1 MKTTLGE
8 IAKLT
13 GAELEGDPAFAV
25 TGAAGLEEASE
36 TDISFLENPK
46 YSSLVASSKAGA
58 VFLPPQA
65 KGTAGGPRNRFYSE
79 QPKWCYAQV
88 LMLIERERARPEAP
102 AISPKAEVHYEA
114 RLGKDVT
121 VAPFA
126 VVSARTLV
134 GDGTRIGA
142 GSFLGYNV
150 RVGKDCLIYPN
161 VSVGDYCEVGDRVIL
176 HSGTV
181 LGSDGYGFWTD
192 PKTGK
197 HHKIPQI
204 GRVVIEDDVEIG
216 SNVSIDR
223 ATTGETRVGAG
234 TKIDNLVQLGHN
246 VVLGKN
252 CLVVSQ
258 VGIAGSTEA
267 GDQVIFAG
275 QVGVAGH
282 LKIGSGAVVMAQSG
296 VMSDVEP
303 KSMLFGS
310 PARPH
315 REAMKLQALFS
326 KLPDLFDTVKELKRH
341 LNEVKS

>member
-1 MKTTLGE
+1 MRITLGE

-13 GAELEGDPAFAV
+13 GADLEGDPAFAV

-36 TDISFLENPK
+36 KEVSFLENPK
-46 YSSLVASSKAGA
+46 YASLVAASRAGA

-65 KGTAGGPRNRFYSE
+65 KWTPGGPRNRFYSE
-79 QPKWCYAQV
+79 HPKWCYAQV
-88 LMLIERERARPEAP
+88 LMLIDKERARPEAP
-102 AISPKAEVHYEA
+102 GISPKAEVHYEA

-126 VVSARTLV
+126 VISARTLV

-161 VSVGDYCEVGDRVIL
+161 VSIGDYCEVGDRVII

-192 PKTGK
+192 PRTGK

-204 GRVVIEDDVEIG
+204 GRVVVEDDVEIG

-246 VVLGKN
+246 VVLGRN

-267 GDQVIFAG
+267 GDQVILAG
-275 QVGVAGH
+275 QVGLAGH
-282 LKIGSGAVVMAQSG
+282 LKIG
-296 VMSDVEP
+296 
-303 KSMLFGS
+303 
-310 PARPH
+310 
-315 REAMKLQALFS
+315 
-326 KLPDLFDTVKELKRH
+326 
-341 LNEVKS
+341 